1 MRQQVLIRLVLAAF
15 AVAAPAAAA
24 EYAVLE
30 TGFRIRAARHEQAG
44 ERVRLFL
51 ENGGVIEFPAA
62 QITAF
67 EPEDYVAPPSPV
79 SSSTQ
84 SPASSAVSSTA
95 AERPFDLDET
105 VKAIAEEH
113 RLPEE
118 LVHSVIAA
126 ESAYDPAAVSVKGA
140 IGLMQLMPDTA
151 RELAVNPLDP
161 GENVQGGVSYLKQL
175 LERYAGSQN
184 QLLLALAAYNAGP
197 GAVDRYRGLPPY
209 AETHAFVRRVIERF
223 LFLAETQPTK

>member
-1 MRQQVLIRLVLAAF
+1 MRQQLLIRLVLAF

-30 TGFRIRAARHEQAG
+30 TGFRIRAARHEHNG

-51 ENGGVIEFPAA
+51 DNGGVIEFPAG

-67 EPEDYVAPPSPV
+67 EPEDYVTPPAPATSAA
-79 SSSTQ
+79 S
-84 SPASSAVSSTA
+84 SPAAVKQ
-95 AERPFDLDET
+95 FDLHQT
-105 VKAIAEEH
+105 VKAIAEAH
-113 RLPEE
+113 HLPEE

-126 ESAYDPAAVSVKGA
+126 ESAYDPAAISVKGA
-140 IGLMQLMPDTA
+140 IGLMQLMPETA

-175 LERYAGSQN
+175 LERYAGSQD

-197 GAVDRYRGLPPY
+197 GAVDRHGGLPPY

-223 LFLAETQPTK
+223 LFLAGTRPTK

>member
-1 MRQQVLIRLVLAAF
+1 MRQQILIRLVLIALGVTAS
-15 AVAAPAAAA
+15 ASAA

-51 ENGGVIEFPAA
+51 DNGGVIEFPAA

-67 EPEDYVAPPSPV
+67 EAEDYVAPPSP
-79 SSSTQ
+79 
-84 SPASSAVSSTA
+84 SAPKPEEKS
-95 AERPFDLDET
+95 FDLDET
-105 VKAIAEEH
+105 VKAIAAEN

-126 ESAYDPAAVSVKGA
+126 ESAYDPGAVSVKGA
-140 IGLMQLMPDTA
+140 LGLMQLMPETA
-151 RELAVNPLDP
+151 RELAVDPLDP

-175 LERYAGSQN
+175 LERYAGSQD
-184 QLLLALAAYNAGP
+184 QLVLALAAYNAGP
-197 GAVDRYRGLPPY
+197 AAVDRYRGLPPY

-223 LFLAETQPTK
+223 LYLAGPQPRK

>member
-1 MRQQVLIRLVLAAF
+1 MRQQLLIRLVLLACSAY
-15 AVAAPAAAA
+15 VPATAA
-24 EYAVLE
+24 EYAVLD

-51 ENGGVIEFPAA
+51 DNGGVIEFPAA
-62 QITAF
+62 QITGF
-67 EPEDYVAPPSPV
+67 EAEDYVAPPS
-79 SSSTQ
+79 Q
-84 SPASSAVSSTA
+84 GSSAPV
-95 AERPFDLDET
+95 EKPFDLDEW
-105 VKAIAEEH
+105 VQAIAEQNH
-113 RLPEE
+113 VPEE

-126 ESAYDPAAVSVKGA
+126 ESAYDPAAVSAKGA
-140 IGLMQLMPDTA
+140 IGLMQLMPETA
-151 RELAVNPLDP
+151 RELAVDPRDP

-197 GAVDRYRGLPPY
+197 GAVERYRGLPPY

-223 LFLAETQPTK
+223 LSLADSRPTK

>member
-1 MRQQVLIRLVLAAF
+1 MRQQLWIRLVGMALAA
-15 AVAAPAAAA
+15 AASASAA

-44 ERVRLFL
+44 DNVRLFL
-51 ENGGVIEFPAA
+51 DNGGVIEFPAA

-67 EPEDYVAPPSPV
+67 EPEDYVAPALPAASAAATPV
-79 SSSTQ
+79 
-84 SPASSAVSSTA
+84 
-95 AERPFDLDET
+95 EKPFDLGET
-105 VKAIAEEH
+105 VTAIAKAH
-113 RLPEE
+113 HLPEE

-140 IGLMQLMPDTA
+140 LGLMQLMPETA

-175 LERYAGSQN
+175 LERYAGSQD

-197 GAVDRYRGLPPY
+197 GAVDRHGGLPPY

-223 LFLAETQPTK
+223 LYLAETRPPK